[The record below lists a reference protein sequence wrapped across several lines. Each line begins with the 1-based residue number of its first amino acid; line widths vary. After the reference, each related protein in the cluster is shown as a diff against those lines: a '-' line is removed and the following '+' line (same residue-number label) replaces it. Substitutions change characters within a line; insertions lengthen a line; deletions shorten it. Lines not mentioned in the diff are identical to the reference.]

1 MLIQERQDNM
11 PENASHLAVREDADR
26 LSALEALA
34 ARSGLLLAKQVANCF
49 RISLQ
54 IGWNY
59 ATVLKYH
66 NDPMDII
73 SYVSG
78 RARMSLSNLVFRT
91 FNVSTKQVGCEVST
105 RYPLFCKEL

>member
-1 MLIQERQDNM
+1 M

-34 ARSGLLLAKQVANCF
+34 ARSGLIVAKQVANYY

-59 ATVLKYH
+59 CTILKYQ
-66 NDPMDII
+66 NDPMEFI

-78 RARMSLSNLVFRT
+78 RARMSLSNLIFRT
-91 FNVSTKQVGCEVST
+91 FNISSKQVIT
-105 RYPLFCKEL
+105 M